1 MDKGK
6 PGALSSDMMGVP
18 HEHSKMSHTN
28 RRVPHAPRSSFLSFF
43 WASFS
48 FSFANSCRLTGTPQ
62 EGGLSSSIPSYTAK
76 PAAVLPAAVA
86 PTTGASHK
94 GRWTTPM
101 VGLGKGRAPLMR
113 FGAATRS
120 ISGTATIFST
130 PPPSS
135 WWPTHKAATMSTP
148 RDRLTP
154 AAVPAASLCEHV
166 RAWHNA
172 EQLETPWCCFFLP
185 LFFFGSARPEKEHFY
200 FYWD

>member
-1 MDKGK
+1 
-6 PGALSSDMMGVP
+6 
-18 HEHSKMSHTN
+18 MSHTN
-28 RRVPHAPRSSFLSFF
+28 RRVPHAPRFFFFFFFGVLFFFLCKFMPSIDFNRH
-43 WASFS
+43 S
-48 FSFANSCRLTGTPQ
+48 T
-62 EGGLSSSIPSYTAK
+62 EGGLSSAIPSSTAK
-76 PAAVLPAAVA
+76 PAAVLPAAVS

-130 PPPSS
+130 RPPSS

-172 EQLETPWCCFFLP
+172 EQLDTPWCSA
-185 LFFFGSARPEKEHFY
+185 FFFPSFFWQCPARKRTFL
-200 FYWD
+200 FLLGLDRLQ